1 MNRELK
7 AVYCV
12 SDLFAE
18 PCAVSMASLFEN
30 NREFEQITVFVIQDG
45 MTQENQE
52 RLQKLAVMYGR
63 EAVMIPMPDPAA
75 FFEDPRFT
83 VRTLGHT
90 FARMIVGQLLP
101 KEVTRLLCLDSDM
114 LILDS
119 LIELWNTEMGGAYLA
134 GVDSAPGKAMMEKTL
149 RIKPGTP
156 YLNGGLYLMNLEKIR
171 QDGIEKRYVDYI
183 RQMFDVG
190 APLGAYEEEVMN
202 RCCLPHT
209 LRLHPRYNL
218 MTVNLVMR
226 YDEFVRFRGAVNFYS
241 REEMEE
247 AVRHPA
253 IIHAINTF
261 YIEKRIWEKDSDSPY
276 RDQYVDYRL
285 KTPWA
290 SMPPMETRRTLKQKM
305 MKKVWHLMSRRLAF
319 QTAAFVRNE
328 VRPRLIKKRDDE

>member
-1 MNRELK
+1 MNRDLK
-7 AVYCV
+7 AVYFV
-12 SDLFAE
+12 SELFAE

-30 NREFEQITVFVIQDG
+30 NREFERITVFVIQDG
-45 MTQENQE
+45 MSQKSQEC
-52 RLQKLAVMYGR
+52 LQKLAAAYGR
-63 EAVMIPMPDPAA
+63 KVILIPMPDPAV
-75 FFEDPRFT
+75 FFGDTRFT

-90 FARMIVGQLLP
+90 FGRMIVGQLLP

-119 LIELWNTEMGGAYLA
+119 LLELWNTEMSDAYLA

-149 RIKPGTP
+149 KIKPGTL

-171 QDGIEKRYVDYI
+171 RDGIEARYIDYI
-183 RQMFDVG
+183 RQVFDRSEQ
-190 APLGAYEEEVMN
+190 LGAYEEEVMN
-202 RCCLPHT
+202 KCCYPHT

-226 YDEFVRFRGAVNFYS
+226 YDEFVRFRSAVNFYS

-253 IIHAINTF
+253 ILHAINTF
-261 YIEKRIWEKDSDSPY
+261 YIEKRIWEKNSDSPY
-276 RDQYVDYRL
+276 ADQYVRYRL

-290 SMPPMETRRTLKQKM
+290 SMPPIETRRTFKQKM
-305 MKKVWHLMSRRLAF
+305 MKRVWHLLPRRLAF
-319 QTAAFVRNE
+319 QVAAFVRNE
-328 VRPRLIKKRDDE
+328 VRPRLTKKRDDE